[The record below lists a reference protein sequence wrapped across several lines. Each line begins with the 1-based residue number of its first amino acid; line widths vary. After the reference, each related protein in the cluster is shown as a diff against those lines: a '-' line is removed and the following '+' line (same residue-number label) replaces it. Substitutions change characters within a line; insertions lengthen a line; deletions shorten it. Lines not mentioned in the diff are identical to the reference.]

1 MEKITLFFRN
11 WFTRKRNAFWVGSI
25 TTCPLWC
32 YIIFADVGALGVFAW
47 AYIIKGIML
56 IGGSVISGVGASMAS
71 HIYDR
76 WCKKKIDKHLDKLF
90 NTSKN
95 GQHKRKGGG
104 KAA

>member
-1 MEKITLFFRN
+1 
-11 WFTRKRNAFWVGSI
+11 
-25 TTCPLWC
+25 
-32 YIIFADVGALGVFAW
+32 
-47 AYIIKGIML
+47 ML